1 MIPVLGGEVKVGE
14 QRFLPCLSSD
24 RRKRHHGANHRA
36 AGGSLILKIWIDL
49 DRHLERAWTSLR
61 LSATKT
67 LCALA
72 SSRGRTNIGI
82 LQQACDI
89 WQRRSRCYSWR
100 FPIF

>member
-1 MIPVLGGEVKVGE
+1 MIPVLGGEVEVGE
-14 QRFLPCLSSD
+14 QRFLPVFRQTGENGSP
-24 RRKRHHGANHRA
+24 R
-36 AGGSLILKIWIDL
+36 GGSLILKIWIDL

-61 LSATKT
+61 LSATKMF
-67 LCALA
+67 CALA

>member
-1 MIPVLGGEVKVGE
+1 MIPVLGGEVEVGE
-14 QRFLPCLSSD
+14 RRFLPVFRQTGENGITGRQSP
-24 RRKRHHGANHRA
+24 R
-36 AGGSLILKIWIDL
+36 GGSLILKIWIDL

-89 WQRRSRCYSWR
+89 WQRRSRCYS
-100 FPIF
+100 